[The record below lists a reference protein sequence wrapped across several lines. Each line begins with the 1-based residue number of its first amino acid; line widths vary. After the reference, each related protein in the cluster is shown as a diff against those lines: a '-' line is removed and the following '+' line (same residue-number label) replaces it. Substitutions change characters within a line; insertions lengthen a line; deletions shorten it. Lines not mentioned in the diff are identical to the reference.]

1 MLIKTLTKWPLAK
14 TGTLRKPQE
23 QYRAKRGVS
32 SPVVY
37 GIIKPGEPG
46 YFTNDTMLKGER
58 ASQSVLYALTLGK
71 LDFVGPPCFDFYG
84 KTVVC
89 INKDFP
95 NIDEIIASVVPERT
109 RYREQCLQLFEY
121 KGEACYVFQVK
132 DFSLTVN
139 NMASELLDTVGELK
153 LPNVKNGRVH
163 RLHDV
168 IIDTEDE
175 YWYWTSG
182 PFFEAL
188 SNNGIHIVNCKL
200 EPSEKSCVRSLTNGF
215 ESDYLDYC
223 PINKPYHPNRLLCS
237 LELLTHNMYFD
248 SNRCHSGHSPEP
260 YIDRYNKIVD
270 ILNDKV
276 IGVYLSEFIFLS
288 YYKAVME
295 KPELYKAFIKS
306 LIRKEYRGSWDM
318 RWFMQAMEL
327 YVDNPLKPLPKSVYE
342 EAECLDR
349 MNNCDR

>member
-1 MLIKTLTKWPLAK
+1 MLINKTLNVWPLAK
-14 TGTLRKPQE
+14 RGTFRKPQA
-23 QYRAKRGVS
+23 QYKENKGIGN
-32 SPVVY
+32 PVVY
-37 GIIKPGEPG
+37 GIIKPGELEQP
-46 YFTNDTMLKGER
+46 YEDELDKK
-58 ASQSVLYALTLGK
+58 VLYALTLGK
-71 LDFVGPPCFDFYG
+71 LYSNESPFIN
-84 KTVVC
+84 KTIVC

-95 NIDEIIASVVPERT
+95 GIDEIIASVVPERT

-121 KGEACYVFQVK
+121 KGETCYIFQVK
-132 DFSLTVN
+132 DLSVTVN
-139 NMASELLDTVGELK
+139 NIISELLDTVREFK
-153 LPNVKNGRVH
+153 LPNVKNDRVH

-175 YWYWTSG
+175 YWYWASG
-182 PFFEAL
+182 TFFKAL

-200 EPSEKSCVRSLTNGF
+200 EPSEKSCMRSLPNGF

-223 PINKPYHPNRLLCS
+223 PINKVWHPNRLLCS

-270 ILNDKV
+270 ILNDKAR
-276 IGVYLSEFIFLS
+276 GVYLSEFIFLS

-295 KPELYKAFIKS
+295 KPESYKAFIKS

-327 YVDNPLKPLPKSVYE
+327 YVDNPLEPLPKSIYE

-349 MNNCDR
+349 MNNCDQ

>member
-1 MLIKTLTKWPLAK
+1 MNSSLSVWPLAK
-14 TGTLRKPQE
+14 RGTFKKPQK
-23 QYRAKRGVS
+23 QYRGNKGIG

-37 GIIKPGEPG
+37 GIIKP
-46 YFTNDTMLKGER
+46 
-58 ASQSVLYALTLGK
+58 SVSDQHLEDKFDKKALYALTLGK
-71 LDFVGPPCFDFYG
+71 LYSNESPFIN
-84 KTVVC
+84 KTIVC

-95 NIDEIIASVVPERT
+95 GIDEIIASVVPERT

-121 KGEACYVFQVK
+121 KGETCYVFQVK
-132 DFSLTVN
+132 DLSVTVN
-139 NMASELLDTVGELK
+139 NIVSELLDTIGDFK
-153 LPNVKNGRVH
+153 LPNVKNSRVH

-175 YWYWTSG
+175 YWYWASG
-182 PFFEAL
+182 TFFEAL

-200 EPSEKSCVRSLTNGF
+200 EPSEKSCVRSLPNGF

-223 PINKPYHPNRLLCS
+223 PINKVYHPNRLLCS
-237 LELLTHNMYFD
+237 LELLTYNMYFD

-270 ILNDKV
+270 ILNDKAG
-276 IGVYLSEFIFLS
+276 GVYLSEFIFLS

-306 LIRKEYRGSWDM
+306 LIRKEYRENWDM
-318 RWFMQAMEL
+318 KWFMQAMEQ
-327 YVDNPLKPLPKSVYE
+327 YVDNPLEPLPKSIYE